1 MGFRAVP
8 SALLLISSLFCFRCG
23 SGSESPAALDQIRQ
37 AHDRMLTVDARI
49 DTIGKLLKPGWKIG
63 ERHDPGKSG
72 GGQVDLPRMKE
83 GGLDAAFFVVPVEQ
97 GERTP
102 EGYANARE
110 SAAHAIDRIRRVTEE
125 NSLTILLALSPGDA
139 YRFEKEGKL
148 AAFIGLGNG
157 YAIGTDL
164 SLIESYHAKGV
175 RYLTLCGDAD
185 NEICDSATDRAHPE
199 DSGLSDFGR
208 QVVMECNRVGMIIDV
223 CHCSEK
229 SFFDVLGVSRAP
241 VIVSHSAARALCDHP
256 ENMTDVMIRALGGK
270 GGVILVC
277 FVPERLVR
285 PKTKVRAAVPDI
297 VDHIDYV
304 TRLGGIDS
312 VGIGSAFDG
321 GGGVSGCGDVGEIL
335 NLTIELLR
343 RGYGEH
349 AVEAI
354 WGGNLMRVFQQ
365 VTLLAEK
372 E

>member
-1 MGFRAVP
+1 MGYRTVP
-8 SALLLISSLFCFRCG
+8 SALLLISSIFCFRCG
-23 SGSESPAALDQIRQ
+23 SGGESPTALDQIRQ
-37 AHDRMLTVDARI
+37 AHLRMLTVDAHI
-49 DTIGKLLKPGWKIG
+49 DTTGNLLKPGWKIG
-63 ERHDPGKSG
+63 ERHDPKKPG

-97 GERTP
+97 GERTH

-110 SAAHAIDRIRRVTEE
+110 SAAHTIDRIRRMTEDH
-125 NSLTILLALSPGDA
+125 SRQIGLALSPGDA

-148 AAFIGLGNG
+148 AAFVGLGNG

-164 SLIESYHAKGV
+164 SLIESYHATGV

-185 NEICDSATDRAHPE
+185 NEICDSATDRAHSE

-208 QVVMECNRVGMIIDV
+208 QVVLECNRVGMIIDV
-223 CHCSEK
+223 SHCSEK

-241 VIVSHSAARALCDHP
+241 VIVSHSAVSALCDRP
-256 ENMTDVMIRALGGK
+256 DNVTDAMIRALEEK
-270 GGVILVC
+270 GGVILIC
-277 FVPERLVR
+277 FVPKRLVW
-285 PKTKVRAAVPDI
+285 PKTKPRATVPDI
-297 VDHIDYV
+297 VDHIDHV
-304 TRLGGIDS
+304 TRLVGIDS
-312 VGIGSAFDG
+312 VGVGSAFDG
-321 GGGVSGCGDVGEIL
+321 GGGVSGCGDVSEML
-335 NLTIELLR
+335 NLTIDLLR

-354 WGGNLMRVFQQ
+354 WGGNIMRVFER

>member
-1 MGFRAVP
+1 
-8 SALLLISSLFCFRCG
+8 
-23 SGSESPAALDQIRQ
+23 
-37 AHDRMLTVDARI
+37 MLTVDAHI
-49 DTIGKLLKPGWKIG
+49 DTIGNLLKPGWQIG
-63 ERHDPGKSG
+63 ERHKLKKQG

-102 EGYANARE
+102 AGYANARE
-110 SAAHAIDRIRRVTEE
+110 SAANAIDRIGSVAEE
-125 NSLTILLALSPGDA
+125 NSLHIGLALSPEDA

-164 SLIESYHAKGV
+164 SLIESYHANGV

-185 NEICDSATDRAHPE
+185 NEICDSATDRVHSE

-223 CHCSEK
+223 SHCSEK

-241 VIVSHSAARALCDHP
+241 VIVSHSAARALCDRP
-256 ENMTDVMIRALGGK
+256 DNMTDAMIRALAEK
-270 GGVILVC
+270 GGVIQVC

-285 PKTKVRAAVPDI
+285 LKTKARASVSDI
-297 VDHIDYV
+297 VDHIDHV
-304 TRLGGIDS
+304 TRLAGIES

-343 RGYGEH
+343 RSYGEH

-354 WGGNLMRVFQQ
+354 WGGNIMQVFKQ